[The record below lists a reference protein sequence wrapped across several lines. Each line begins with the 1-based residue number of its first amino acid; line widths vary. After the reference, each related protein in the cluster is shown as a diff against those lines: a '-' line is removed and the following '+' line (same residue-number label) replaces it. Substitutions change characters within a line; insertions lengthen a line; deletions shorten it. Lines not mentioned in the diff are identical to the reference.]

1 VLVQEAAYESVLQR
15 VRRQTHQH
23 IVEVLEAQFPE
34 TVATAPALLAH
45 HTLRGERWDKAV
57 GYCRQVGEQAVARS
71 AHREAVAA
79 FEQALGALQ
88 HLPESRDTREQA
100 IDLRLAL
107 RSALQPSGD
116 SRRMLAALREAEVI
130 AEALADPRRL
140 AQVSGY
146 LSFDFCRRGLYD
158 QAIAAARRALVLAT
172 ASGEVILQALA
183 NQWLGRAY
191 FHQGDYRRAIACFGQ
206 TEAAFGGALRHEH
219 FGAIALPAVHS
230 RAFLACCH
238 AELGSF
244 TEGRALGE
252 EGLRIAGEVNDP
264 ASLMVASWGIG
275 LLALRQGDLPR
286 ALPPLERAMGICQ
299 DAPLPVY
306 LPLTTAALGEAYT
319 LGGRIVD
326 ALPLLTQAMAQ
337 VMALERVDFQ
347 ALSRRP
353 LGEAQLLAGRLE
365 EAHVLAEQT
374 LALAHERQER
384 ADRAYALR
392 LLGDIA
398 ARRDSSESELA
409 EAHYQPALALAE
421 ELGMRPL
428 QAHCH
433 RGLGMLYAQLGQREP
448 ACTALTAAIDLY
460 RAMAMTFW
468 LPQAETMLAQ
478 MEEQ

>member
-1 VLVQEAAYESVLQR
+1 
-15 VRRQTHQH
+15 
-23 IVEVLEAQFPE
+23 
-34 TVATAPALLAH
+34 
-45 HTLRGERWDKAV
+45 
-57 GYCRQVGEQAVARS
+57 
-71 AHREAVAA
+71 VAA

-365 EAHVLAEQT
+365 EAHVLAEHT
-374 LALAHERQER
+374 LALANERQER
-384 ADRAYALR
+384 ADQAYALR